1 MPLSVTVLSHFALT
15 KIAPIC
21 NSNESHSVNSFQMWF
36 VGICIFQ
43 VLPVKICLLL
53 GYTLVDALFLEKH
66 LYIIFQKQ
74 WVRDIPDHYRL
85 A

>member
-1 MPLSVTVLSHFALT
+1 MPRSVIILPHFIRT

-21 NSNESHSVNSFQMWF
+21 NSNESHSVNSFEMF
-36 VGICIFQ
+36 FTEICIFQ
-43 VLPVKICLLL
+43 VLPVKICSLL

-66 LYIIFQKQ
+66 FYIIFQKQ